1 VNFIH
6 DYSTDLN
13 MRVIRVTDKK
23 TRRDF
28 LRTARIIYRDDKT
41 WVCPLD
47 NDIEAVF
54 DPDRN
59 PYFAHGEAE
68 RWILVDDNSKLIG
81 RIAAFIDKKLAY
93 SYDQPTGGMGFFEC
107 INDKTSAFMLFDTT
121 REWLRSRGMEAMDGP
136 INFGETD
143 KYWGLLVNGFSHPSF
158 DIAYNHP
165 YYQDLFESYGFMTWY
180 KMEGFHFDIKKPLPE
195 RFQKIAE
202 WVAAKPG
209 YEFRHF
215 KWKEREKFA
224 KDFAR
229 VFNEAWASFKINF
242 EPLEHEYIMGVL
254 NKAKAIL
261 DEEFIWL
268 AYFNGEPIGIYLMF
282 PDFNQILKHLNGRL
296 DPVSI
301 VKFFYLK
308 SRKTMTRARGVLM
321 GVIPKFQGLG
331 IESAFILNL
340 RKVFDSKPHYTEIEF
355 SWVGDFNPKMR
366 KIFISVGS
374 VPVKNYIT
382 YRYLFDRTM
391 EFKRYPVPA
400 IKD

>member
-1 VNFIH
+1 MKI
-6 DYSTDLN
+6 
-13 MRVIRVTDKK
+13 IRVTDRQ
-23 TRRDF
+23 TRKDF
-28 LRTARIIYRDDKT
+28 LRTAKIIYRDDKT

-93 SYDQPTGGMGFFEC
+93 SYVQPTGGMGFFEC
-107 INDKTSAFMLFDTT
+107 INDKPSAFMLFDTA

-165 YYQDLFESYGFMTWY
+165 YYQDLLESYGFMTWY

-340 RKVFDSKPHYTEIEF
+340 RKVFDRKPHYTEIEF

-382 YRYLFDRTM
+382 YRYLFDRTR